1 MIGKH
6 VFLRAV
12 ELSDVDVLFQLE
24 NDPSIWSLSETI
36 MPFSRFAIEQYVMN
50 SSTQDVFT
58 AKQLRLIVCEN
69 TGKNIVGTVDIYD
82 FNPMHQRAGVGI
94 LILEPYR
101 RKGYAS
107 EALQLLMHYA
117 FSVLQLHQ
125 LYANI
130 SADNTASI
138 ALFRQI
144 GFEQTG
150 RRKAWHKKNKNRIDE
165 LFFQYIRKE

>member
-69 TGKNIVGTVDIYD
+69 TDKNIVGTVDIYD

>member
-69 TGKNIVGTVDIYD
+69 TDKNIVGTVDIYD

-130 SADNTASI
+130 SADNVASI
-138 ALFRQI
+138 ALFTQI

-150 RRKAWHKKNKNRIDE
+150 RRKAWHKKNMNRIDE